1 MIYIDSINEKA
12 ISLLNF
18 PFIHGLTTNPSIVK
32 KETST
37 WGFVET
43 VTFLQKI
50 PGTHFVQGSVK
61 KDKDWF
67 MELHNLLEKKEI
79 DAKKFIIKLPW
90 DPSLAANYV
99 LPLKDLGFKV
109 CATAVYTIQ
118 QTFTAVFSNVDY
130 IAFYYDRMRKS
141 NIDVENRLLDILSIC
156 EKNKPELR
164 LLGAS
169 IKDITT
175 VNKLLKLGIHDLT
188 LPLNVVEEILKTNFP
203 QNDLEIF
210 EDDFKL

>member
-1 MIYIDSINEKA
+1 
-12 ISLLNF
+12 
-18 PFIHGLTTNPSIVK
+18 
-32 KETST
+32 
-37 WGFVET
+37 
-43 VTFLQKI
+43 
-50 PGTHFVQGSVK
+50 
-61 KDKDWF
+61 
-67 MELHNLLEKKEI
+67 MELHNLLEKGEI

-99 LPLKDLGFKV
+99 LPLRDLGFKV

-118 QTFTAVFSNVDY
+118 QTFTAVFSKVDY
-130 IAFYYDRMRKS
+130 IAFYYDRMKKS
-141 NIDVENRLLDILSIC
+141 HIDVENRLLDILNIC
-156 EKNKPELR
+156 EKNNPELR